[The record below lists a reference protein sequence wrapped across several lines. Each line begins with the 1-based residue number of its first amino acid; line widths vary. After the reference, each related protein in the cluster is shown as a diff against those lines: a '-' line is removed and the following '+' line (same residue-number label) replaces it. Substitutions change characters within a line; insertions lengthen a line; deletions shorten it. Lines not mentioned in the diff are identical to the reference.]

1 MKAKRNPIKV
11 NWSPDHPERPVIPAN
26 GSEALRKSE
35 ARYRRLFEAAH
46 DGILIL
52 DAETGAIADA
62 NPFLLDLLD
71 YPLEELIGKHLWDIG
86 EFKDIAASKAAFA
99 TLQGTE
105 YVRYANLPLQ
115 TRSGDQRDVEFI
127 SNVYDVDGEKV
138 IQCNI
143 REQSRWKSYRPSEGV
158 AAAPTRQPA
167 AR

>member
-1 MKAKRNPIKV
+1 MKI
-11 NWSPDHPERPVIPAN
+11 NWSPDQRDRPTTPA
-26 GSEALRKSE
+26 GTDDALRKSE

-62 NPFLLDLLD
+62 NPFLLELLG
-71 YPLEELIGKHLWDIG
+71 YPFEDLIGKYLWDIG
-86 EFKDIAASKAAFA
+86 ELKDIAASKAAFA
-99 TLQGTE
+99 TLQRTE

-115 TRSGDQRDVEFI
+115 TRSGDQREVEFI

-143 REQSRWKSYRPSEGV
+143 REQSRWKSYRASDGV
-158 AAAPTRQPA
+158 APEPVRQQS